1 VRCFIF
7 ASCITNTSQK
17 EAALSFGAAHAAF
30 RYNYVALFSQA
41 SNRYSG
47 PADKSVILNLF
58 VKSIFPFDVKYARYH
73 PFNIVGQ
80 AGQNVCVMSGGR
92 DPANLGEVNDN
103 SRCFQFPLAADSR
116 AFWA

>member
-1 VRCFIF
+1 MLYLCVLHYEHI
-7 ASCITNTSQK
+7 AEDSVQ

-30 RYNYVALFSQA
+30 RYNYVAPFSQA

-80 AGQNVCVMSGGR
+80 AGQNVCVISFVESLHV
-92 DPANLGEVNDN
+92 ALH
-103 SRCFQFPLAADSR
+103 SLFILAHSLALL
-116 AFWA
+116 